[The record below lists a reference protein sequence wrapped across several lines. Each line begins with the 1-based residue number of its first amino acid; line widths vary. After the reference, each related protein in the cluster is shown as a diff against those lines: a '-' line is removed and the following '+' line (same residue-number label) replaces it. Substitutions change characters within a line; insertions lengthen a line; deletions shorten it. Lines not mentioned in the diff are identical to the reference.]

1 MKSSLAEGIQPS
13 VLRWARESIG
23 LGLDEVAARLKRQV
37 EEIEA
42 WEAGD
47 KAPTW
52 PQLEKLAYK
61 IYKRPIALFFLP
73 EPPTEIPPITEFRTL
88 PVVEMEQLLPDTRLH
103 IRKAHAYQLA
113 LAEIFQNKSPSERMI
128 WKDCAVKD
136 DVEVSMLA
144 KQVRHY
150 LGVNINQQSQWE
162 TPDSAFKFWRKAVED
177 KGVFVFKAAFKQ
189 KDISGFCLADDQL
202 PVIYLNNSTTKTR
215 QVFSLLHELC
225 HLLVHENGLS
235 KFEHSYI
242 EQLPNSVR
250 KLERLCNALA
260 AEILI
265 PLVDFA
271 AQSRNL
277 PQKIEDAQSEVIA
290 QLASRYGVSREAIL
304 RRFLDQN
311 RVSTEYYEQKAK
323 EWAAQQRNNKGGDW
337 YSTTNAYLSER
348 FATEVVSRHYRNQLS
363 LEHAADLLGIK
374 AKNFV
379 GLEQR
384 ILQSTSS

>member
-1 MKSSLAEGIQPS
+1 MKSIPVEGIQPS
-13 VLRWARESIG
+13 VLRWARESGG
-23 LGLDEVAARLKRQV
+23 LELDEVAMRLKRRV

-42 WEAGD
+42 WEAGE

-52 PQLEKLAYK
+52 PQLEKLAYQ

-73 EPPTEIPPITEFRTL
+73 EPPAEIPPIIEFRTL
-88 PVVEMEQLLPDTRLH
+88 PVVEMKQLFPDTRLH

-113 LAEIFQNKSPSERMI
+113 LAEIFKNKNPSKRMI
-128 WKDCAVKD
+128 WKDCAVED
-136 DVEVSMLA
+136 DVEVNVLA
-144 KQVRHY
+144 KQIRQY
-150 LGVNINQQSQWE
+150 LGVSINRQLQWNN
-162 TPDSAFKFWRKAVED
+162 PDNALKSWRKAVEE

-202 PVIYLNNSTTKTR
+202 PVIYLNNGTTKTR

-225 HLLVHENGLS
+225 HLLMHENGLS
-235 KFEHSYI
+235 MFERSYI
-242 EQLPNSVR
+242 EQLPDSVQQ
-250 KLERLCNALA
+250 LERRCNTLA

-265 PLVDFA
+265 PLDDFA
-271 AQSRNL
+271 AQSRYL
-277 PQKIEDAQSEVIA
+277 PDNIEDSQHEDIA
-290 QLASRYGVSREAIL
+290 RLASRYGVSREVIL

-311 RVSTEYYEQKAK
+311 RVSSEYYEQKAS
-323 EWAAQQRNNKGGDW
+323 EWAAQQRDRNGGNW
-337 YSTTNAYLSER
+337 YSTTNTYLSER

-374 AKNFV
+374 AKNFA

-384 ILQSTSS
+384 IVQSTLS